1 MDYENSKI
9 HKLIV
14 KLWICSKTH
23 PIRFETDL
31 KWNETLYKLP
41 NIYIKEYKEHDPFVN
56 YLRFSDITI
65 IVPWSVESEKFLEL
79 ENPSKDDYCLY
90 NYEEPKILNL
100 FESKYSL
107 IVWPFVTP
115 FKVLFYLIIY

>member
-1 MDYENSKI
+1 LDYENSKI

-31 KWNETLYKLP
+31 EWNETLYKLP
-41 NIYIKEYKEHDPFVN
+41 NIYTKKYKPNIPMEELFMP
-56 YLRFSDITI
+56 SDITI

-79 ENPSKDDYCLY
+79 ENPAKDDYCLY

-107 IVWPFVTP
+107 IIWPFVTP
-115 FKVLFYLIIY
+115 LKVLFYLIQ